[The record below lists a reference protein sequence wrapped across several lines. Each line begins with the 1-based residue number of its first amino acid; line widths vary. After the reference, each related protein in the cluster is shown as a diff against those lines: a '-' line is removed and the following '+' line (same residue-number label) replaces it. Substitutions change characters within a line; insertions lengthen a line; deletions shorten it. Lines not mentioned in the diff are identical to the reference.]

1 MSEPLWV
8 NRRALLLL
16 HAESLAEFGG
26 SPGMRDE
33 GLFESA
39 LERAR
44 TRWTYES
51 ESSITE
57 LAACYG
63 FGISKNYAMLDGNER
78 LAFLAIGVFL
88 RANGYRLAADRT
100 EAVVVMEDVAAGR
113 LDGRGLA
120 AWIQTH
126 VSRDQ
131 LGEPSQAQPKQGR
144 RIGSSRARD
153 LRK

>member
-1 MSEPLWV
+1 MSEPVWV

-26 SPGMRDE
+26 SSGMRDQ

-44 TRWTYES
+44 MRWTYER
-51 ESSITE
+51 ESSIAE

-63 FGISKNYAMLDGNER
+63 FGLAKNRAMLDGNKQ

-88 RANGYRLAADRT
+88 RANGYPLEANRV

-113 LDGRGLA
+113 LDERGLA
-120 AWIQTH
+120 AWLQTN
-126 VSRDQ
+126 VVA
-131 LGEPSQAQPKQGR
+131 G
-144 RIGSSRARD
+144 
-153 LRK
+153 

>member
-1 MSEPLWV
+1 MSEPVWV

-44 TRWTYES
+44 MRWTYQP
-51 ESSITE
+51 ESSMAE
-57 LAACYG
+57 LAACCG
-63 FGISKNYAMLDGNER
+63 FGLVKNHAMLDGNKR
-78 LAFLAIGVFL
+78 LGFVAIGVFL
-88 RANGYRLAADRT
+88 RVNGYRLITDRA

-113 LDGRGLA
+113 LDERALM

-126 VSRDQ
+126 LVR
-131 LGEPSQAQPKQGR
+131 E
-144 RIGSSRARD
+144 
-153 LRK
+153 

>member
-1 MSEPLWV
+1 MREPAWV

-26 SPGMRDE
+26 SSGMRDE

-44 TRWTYES
+44 MRWTYEPK
-51 ESSITE
+51 SSIPD

-63 FGISKNYAMLDGNER
+63 FGLAKNHAMVDGNKR
-78 LAFLAIGVFL
+78 LAFLALGVFL
-88 RANGYRLAADRT
+88 RVNGYRLIAGRA
-100 EAVVVMEDVAAGR
+100 EAVVVMEDAAAGR
-113 LDGRGLA
+113 LDEQALA

-126 VSRDQ
+126 VVR
-131 LGEPSQAQPKQGR
+131 E
-144 RIGSSRARD
+144 
-153 LRK
+153 

>member
-1 MSEPLWV
+1 MSEPVWV

-44 TRWTYES
+44 MRWTYQP
-51 ESSITE
+51 ESSIAE

-63 FGISKNYAMLDGNER
+63 FGLAKNHPMFDGNKR
-78 LAFLAIGVFL
+78 LGFLAIGVFL
-88 RANGYRLAADRT
+88 RVNGYRLVADLA

-113 LDGRGLA
+113 IEERALA

-126 VSRDQ
+126 VVR
-131 LGEPSQAQPKQGR
+131 E
-144 RIGSSRARD
+144 
-153 LRK
+153 

>member
-1 MSEPLWV
+1 MSEPVWV

-16 HAESLAEFGG
+16 HTESVAEFGG

-44 TRWTYES
+44 MRWTYQ
-51 ESSITE
+51 SSIAE

-63 FGISKNYAMLDGNER
+63 FGLAKNHPMFDGNKR
-78 LAFLAIGVFL
+78 LGFLAIGVFL
-88 RANGYRLAADRT
+88 RVNGYRLVADRA

-113 LDGRGLA
+113 IEERALA

-126 VSRDQ
+126 VVR
-131 LGEPSQAQPKQGR
+131 E
-144 RIGSSRARD
+144 
-153 LRK
+153 

>member
-1 MSEPLWV
+1 MSKPVWV
-8 NRRALLLL
+8 SRRALLLL

-44 TRWTYES
+44 MRWTYQPKAS
-51 ESSITE
+51 LAG

-63 FGISKNYAMLDGNER
+63 FGLAKNHAMVDGNKR
-78 LAFLAIGVFL
+78 IAFLAMGVFL
-88 RANGYRLAADRT
+88 RMNGYRLVADRS

-113 LDGRGLA
+113 LEEPLLA
-120 AWIQTH
+120 AWMKDH
-126 VSRDQ
+126 MVR
-131 LGEPSQAQPKQGR
+131 
-144 RIGSSRARD
+144 
-153 LRK
+153 

>member
-1 MSEPLWV
+1 MNEPVWV

-26 SPGMRDE
+26 SSGMRDE

-44 TRWTYES
+44 MRWAYQP
-51 ESSITE
+51 ESSIPE

-63 FGISKNYAMLDGNER
+63 FGLAKSHAMLDGNKR
-78 LAFLAIGVFL
+78 LGFLAIGVFL
-88 RANGYRLAADRT
+88 RANGYRLSADRT

-113 LDGRGLA
+113 LDERGLA
-120 AWIQTH
+120 AWIQNH
-126 VSRDQ
+126 VSPDQ
-131 LGEPSQAQPKQGR
+131 LQKPSA
-144 RIGSSRARD
+144 
-153 LRK
+153 